1 MDCWP
6 ERLRRAVRSGAWGR
20 GSWRSSTPWLLGTT
34 CVYAALVGAGWLPR
48 YDGLLFFA
56 LCSWVAHIHARS
68 ASRRTGLYVAFL
80 ATVTVGGLLNM
91 WWSYGGVA
99 DRQGLLGDVIPWS
112 DAGGYLS
119 DATRRNYGL
128 LFGEAARR
136 PLYLVVLA
144 ALLRLTGDDV
154 RAVVAIMALA
164 TTVLGAMVASRIAAR
179 TRPWGA
185 ALALVVIY
193 SFIRRHSFSLS
204 TESLGFVFGAAA
216 FLVLFR
222 SDASLSDLF
231 AGTLLFALGLATRMG
246 PLFVVITTV
255 LFFGARRQWLRALAV
270 TCAWTIVLV
279 GDAWSLSK
287 VRAPG
292 VAMGDYGPIL
302 YGMLHGEDFTFV
314 STVHPELATVPV
326 AHRGAAIVSIVLSE
340 LRRQPTLALVGPIR
354 SVASFLFMPHGL
366 LSFVLYNPDDIFLE
380 SPLPPRG
387 LVAAMVGGVGI
398 YRMVGYVVMLLTA
411 CGVAIVFLYSLRRL
425 LARKASDPAV
435 QLCGAVF
442 LGVVIS
448 SAFTPPWITE
458 GEQLQSSTLPF
469 LAAFAACSLGTSDF
483 RDEAPSCRGL
493 GYAPSAWAFGTL
505 VFLVACAFLPARW
518 ARASPAC
525 PDAAGASVLFAR
537 AMAPTR
543 VDVSDSA
550 LGFSMDRVRTNAKYL
565 VRHHADLGKPLLE
578 LAAPHM
584 AFEVVLRPL
593 RGAHA
598 RSRRRR

>member
-1 MDCWP
+1 M
-6 ERLRRAVRSGAWGR
+6 
-20 GSWRSSTPWLLGTT
+20 
-34 CVYAALVGAGWLPR
+34 YAALVGAGWLPR

-56 LCSWVAHIHARS
+56 LCSWIAHIRARS
-68 ASRRTGLYVAFL
+68 DSRRTALYVAFL
-80 ATVTVGGLLNM
+80 ATVTVGGLSNM

-128 LFGEAARR
+128 LLGQAARR

-144 ALLRLTGDDV
+144 ALLRVTGDDV
-154 RAVVAIMALA
+154 RAVVAMMALA
-164 TTVLGAMVASRIAAR
+164 TTVLGAMVASRIAER

-204 TESLGFVFGAAA
+204 TESFGFVFGAAA

-246 PLFVVITTV
+246 PLFVVFTTV
-255 LFFGARRQWLRALAV
+255 LVFGARRQWLRALAV
-270 TCAWTIVLV
+270 MCAWALVLV
-279 GDAWSLSK
+279 GDAWLLSK
-287 VRAPG
+287 VRATG

-302 YGMLHGEDFTFV
+302 YGMLHGEDFTFI
-314 STVHPELATVPV
+314 STAHPELATVPV

-340 LRRQPTLALVGPIR
+340 LSRQPTLAVVGPVR
-354 SVASFLFMPHGL
+354 SVASFLFLPHGL

-398 YRMVGYVVMLLTA
+398 YRTVSYGVMLLTA
-411 CGVAIVFLYSLRRL
+411 CGVAIVFLYSLSRL
-425 LARKASDPAV
+425 FVRKASDPAV
-435 QLCGAVF
+435 QFCGAVF

-483 RDEAPSCRGL
+483 QDEASSRCRL
-493 GYAPSAWAFGTL
+493 GYAPCASAVGTL
-505 VFLVACAFLPARW
+505 VFLIACAFLPARW
-518 ARASPAC
+518 ARAAPGC
-525 PDAAGASVLFAR
+525 PDDAGSSVLFAR

-543 VDVSDSA
+543 VDVSDST
-550 LGFSMDRVRTNAKYL
+550 LGYSMDRVRTNAKYL
-565 VRHHADLGKPLLE
+565 MRHHADLGRPLLE

-584 AFEVVLRPL
+584 AFEVVYDRCEERTRIVAGDIDLLMRWGSHWAMVDVEPHDGILRAL
-593 RGAHA
+593 RI
-598 RSRRRR
+598 REIR